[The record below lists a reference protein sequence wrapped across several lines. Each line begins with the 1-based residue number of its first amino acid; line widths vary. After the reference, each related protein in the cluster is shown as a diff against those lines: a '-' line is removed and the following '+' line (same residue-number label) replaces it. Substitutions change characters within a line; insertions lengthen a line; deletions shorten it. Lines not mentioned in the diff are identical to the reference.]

1 MALGAPLDQHTRESN
16 SNELENTQGYQTAL
30 YSLFVLF
37 FMMGFITCLNDILL
51 PYLKKVF
58 ELSYTQAS
66 LIQFSFFSAY
76 GIMSIPSSMVIRKIG
91 YKSTMIAGF
100 SVAAAGCLLF
110 LPAVSFH
117 SYIIF
122 LVALFILA
130 TGIVLLQV
138 AGNPYVSILGSSETS
153 SARLTLA
160 QALNSVGTFLAPYF
174 GLYFILSK
182 LKQSTD
188 ASAVEIPYI
197 GLAVTLIVIA
207 FILSRIKLPVV
218 QTGGSSNDNT
228 EGSAWDYS
236 HLIFGVIAIFMY
248 VGGEVAIGSY
258 LINYFA
264 QPEIAGLT
272 EETGAPFVSYYWGGA
287 MVGRFVGTW
296 LLSQYK
302 PSKVLMTFSLLAV
315 TMIVISIS
323 TTGAIAMW
331 SIILVGFFNSI
342 MFPTIF
348 TLAVKGL
355 GKHTAQASGFLSTAI
370 IGGAFIPLLF
380 GMCVDMIKESTGD
393 EAHGLRL
400 AFLIPV
406 ICYLYIA
413 WYGASGSKVKG
424 Q

>member
-1 MALGAPLDQHTRESN
+1 MALGAPLDQ
-16 SNELENTQGYQTAL
+16 NTNNPQEFNASQGYQTAL

-58 ELSYTQAS
+58 DLSYTQAS
-66 LIQFSFFSAY
+66 LIQVCFFSAY
-76 GIMSIPSSMVIRKIG
+76 AIMSIPSSMVVKKLG
-91 YKSTMIAGF
+91 YKTTMISGF
-100 SVAAAGCLLF
+100 SVAALGCLLF
-110 LPAVSFH
+110 LPAVTFH
-117 SYIIF
+117 SYGIF
-122 LVALFILA
+122 LFALFVLA

-138 AGNPYVSILGSSETS
+138 AGNPYVSILGSSETA

-174 GLYFILSK
+174 GAYFILSK
-182 LKQSTD
+182 LKETTD

-207 FILSRIKLPVV
+207 VILSRISLPAV
-218 QTGGSSNDNT
+218 QSGNDTSSD
-228 EGSAWDYS
+228 EGSAWSYS
-236 HLIFGVIAIFMY
+236 HLVFGVIGIFMY

-258 LINYFA
+258 LISYLG

-272 EETGAPFVSYYWGGA
+272 EETGAAFVSYYWGGA

-296 LLSQYK
+296 LLSQFQ
-302 PSKVLMTFSLLAV
+302 PGKVLTTFAILAV
-315 TMIVISIS
+315 AMIAISIS
-323 TTGAIAMW
+323 TTGQTAMW

-370 IGGAFIPLLF
+370 VGGAIIPFLF
-380 GMCVDMIKESTGD
+380 GICVDMVKESTQD
-393 EAHGLRL
+393 EAYGLRL
-400 AFLIPV
+400 AFIIPIV
-406 ICYLYIA
+406 CYAYIA
-413 WYGASGSKVKG
+413 WYGVSGSKVKTNA
-424 Q
+424 

>member
-1 MALGAPLDQHTRESN
+1 MALGAPLDQHTRET
-16 SNELENTQGYQTAL
+16 NELENTQGYQTAL

-58 ELSYTQAS
+58 DLTYTQAS

-76 GIMSIPSSMVIRKIG
+76 AIMSIPSSMVIRKIG
-91 YKSTMIAGF
+91 YKATMIAGF

-117 SYIIF
+117 SYGIF
-122 LVALFILA
+122 LFALFVLA

-138 AGNPYVSILGSSETS
+138 AGNPYVSILGSSETA

-160 QALNSVGTFLAPYF
+160 QALNSVGTFLAPHF
-174 GLYFILSK
+174 GAFFILSK
-182 LKQSTD
+182 LKDTTD
-188 ASAVEIPYI
+188 ASAVEVPYI

-207 FILSRIKLPVV
+207 FILSRITLPTV
-218 QTGGSSNDNT
+218 QTGGNTSEEST
-228 EGSAWDYS
+228 EGSAWNYS
-236 HLIFGVIAIFMY
+236 HLVFGVIGIFMY

-258 LINYFA
+258 LINYLG

-272 EETGAPFVSYYWGGA
+272 EETGAAFVSYYWGGA

-296 LLSQYK
+296 LLSQFQ
-302 PSKVLMTFSLLAV
+302 PSKVLMTFALAAV
-315 TMIVISIS
+315 AMIALSIS

-370 IGGAFIPLLF
+370 VGGAFIPFLF
-380 GMCVDMIKESTGD
+380 GMCVDSFKESSGD
-393 EAHGLRL
+393 EAYALRI
-400 AFLIPV
+400 AFLIPIV
-406 ICYLYIA
+406 CYVYIA
-413 WYGASGSKVKG
+413 WYGASGSKVKNS
-424 Q
+424 